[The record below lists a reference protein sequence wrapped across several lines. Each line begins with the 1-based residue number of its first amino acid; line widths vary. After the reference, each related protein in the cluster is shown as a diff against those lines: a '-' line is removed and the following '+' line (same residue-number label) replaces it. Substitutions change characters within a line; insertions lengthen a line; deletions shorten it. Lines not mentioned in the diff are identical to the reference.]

1 MEKKKLPGSV
11 IGFGFV
17 SFFTDMSSEMVYPLL
32 PIFLSTVLGVGAEA
46 LGLIEGI
53 AEATA
58 SVLKTFS
65 GYISDRIRKRKPLV
79 LLGYSL
85 SAIAKPTIGLA
96 GRWIHVLAARFAD
109 RVGKGIRTSPRDS
122 LIADV
127 VDDTIRGRAFGF
139 HRAMDTGG
147 AVFGPLLAYILLA
160 IFLKYYS
167 VSVSVRSV
175 FLLSLIPG
183 IFAIVT
189 LIFFVKEKP
198 REQREL
204 RKLKLGFKGL
214 SKEFKLLLA
223 VMLIF
228 SLGNSSNTFLILRAS
243 NIGFKTE
250 MIPILYM
257 FFNIV
262 YAGSAMP
269 LGSLSDKIGRRLTIA
284 MGFFIYFMV
293 YLGFARLNTHQYIYL
308 WILFGLYGIYYG
320 FTDGTLRALVADI
333 SRREERGFA
342 YGLYHMLVG
351 LMLFPASF
359 IAGILWEKVA
369 PSAPFYF
376 GALTA
381 AISSFLILIFIKE
394 KKYEEDPVR

>member
-1 MEKKKLPGSV
+1 MGKKKLPGSV

-32 PIFLSTVLGVGAEA
+32 PIFLSSVLGVGAEA

-65 GYISDRIRKRKPLV
+65 GYISDRVKKRKPLV

-127 VDDTIRGRAFGF
+127 VDTNIRGRAFGF

-160 IFLKYYS
+160 VLLKFYS
-167 VSVSVRSV
+167 MSVSVRSV

-183 IFAIVT
+183 IFAIIT

-204 RKLKLGFKGL
+204 TKLNLGFRGL
-214 SKEFKLLLA
+214 SREFKLLLA
-223 VMLIF
+223 VMLVF

-250 MIPILYM
+250 MVPILYM

-269 LGSLSDKIGRRLTIA
+269 LGSLSDKIGRRVTIA
-284 MGFFIYFMV
+284 IGFFIYFIV
-293 YLGFARLNTHQYIYL
+293 YIGFARLNTHQYIYL

-359 IAGILWEKVA
+359 IAGILWEKIS

-376 GALTA
+376 GALTSVLSA
-381 AISSFLILIFIKE
+381 FLILIFIKE

>member
-32 PIFLSTVLGVGAEA
+32 PIFLSNVLGVSAEA

-65 GYISDRIRKRKPLV
+65 GYISDRVKKRKPLV

-127 VDDTIRGRAFGF
+127 VDTSIRGRAFGF

-147 AVFGPLLAYILLA
+147 AVFGPLLAYILLTV
-160 IFLKYYS
+160 FLKFYS
-167 VSVSVRSV
+167 MSVSVRSV

-183 IFAIVT
+183 IFAIIT

-223 VMLIF
+223 VMLVF

-269 LGSLSDKIGRRLTIA
+269 LGSLSDKIGRRVTIA
-284 MGFFIYFMV
+284 IGFFIYFIV
-293 YLGFARLNTHQYIYL
+293 YLGFARLSTHQYIYL

-381 AISSFLILIFIKE
+381 AISVFLILILIKE
-394 KKYEEDPVR
+394 KKYEEDSVR

>member
-32 PIFLSTVLGVGAEA
+32 PIFLSSVLGVGAEA

-65 GYISDRIRKRKPLV
+65 GYISDRIRRRKPLV
-79 LLGYSL
+79 MLGYSL

-160 IFLKYYS
+160 ILLKYYS

-183 IFAIVT
+183 IFAIIT

-198 REQREL
+198 KEQREL

-223 VMLIF
+223 VMLVF

-284 MGFFIYFMV
+284 MGFFIYFIV
-293 YLGFARLNTHQYIYL
+293 YLGFARLSTHQYIYL

-381 AISSFLILIFIKE
+381 AISAFLILIVIKE

>member
-32 PIFLSTVLGVGAEA
+32 PIFLSSVLGVGAEA

-65 GYISDRIRKRKPLV
+65 GYISDRIRRRKPLV

-160 IFLKYYS
+160 ILLKYYS

-183 IFAIVT
+183 IFAIIT
-189 LIFFVKEKP
+189 LIFFVKENPK
-198 REQREL
+198 EQREL

-223 VMLIF
+223 VMLVF

-284 MGFFIYFMV
+284 MGFFIYFIV
-293 YLGFARLNTHQYIYL
+293 YLGFARLSTHQYIYL

-381 AISSFLILIFIKE
+381 AISAFLILIVIKE

>member
-32 PIFLSTVLGVGAEA
+32 PIFLSSVLGVGAEA

-65 GYISDRIRKRKPLV
+65 GYISDRIRRRKPLV

-160 IFLKYYS
+160 VLLKYYS

-183 IFAIVT
+183 IFAIIT
-189 LIFFVKEKP
+189 LIFFVKENPK
-198 REQREL
+198 EQREL

-223 VMLIF
+223 VMLVF

-284 MGFFIYFMV
+284 MGFFIYFIV
-293 YLGFARLNTHQYIYL
+293 YLGFARLSTHQYIYL

-381 AISSFLILIFIKE
+381 AISAFLILIVIKE

>member
-32 PIFLSTVLGVGAEA
+32 PIFLSSVLGVGAEA

-58 SVLKTFS
+58 SILKTFS
-65 GYISDRIRKRKPLV
+65 GYISDRIRRRKPLV

-160 IFLKYYS
+160 ILLKYYS

-183 IFAIVT
+183 IFAIIT

-198 REQREL
+198 KEQREL

-223 VMLIF
+223 VMLVF

-284 MGFFIYFMV
+284 MGFFIYFIV
-293 YLGFARLNTHQYIYL
+293 YLGFARLSTHQYIYL

-381 AISSFLILIFIKE
+381 AISAFLILIVIKE

>member
-32 PIFLSTVLGVGAEA
+32 PIFLSSVLGVGAEA

-65 GYISDRIRKRKPLV
+65 GYISDRIRRRKPLV

-96 GRWIHVLAARFAD
+96 GRWVHVLAARFAD

-127 VDDTIRGRAFGF
+127 VDDTVRGRAFGF

-223 VMLIF
+223 VMLVF

-284 MGFFIYFMV
+284 MGFFIYFIV
-293 YLGFARLNTHQYIYL
+293 YLGFARLSTHQYIYL

-381 AISSFLILIFIKE
+381 AISAFLILIVIKE

>member
-1 MEKKKLPGSV
+1 
-11 IGFGFV
+11 
-17 SFFTDMSSEMVYPLL
+17 
-32 PIFLSTVLGVGAEA
+32 
-46 LGLIEGI
+46 
-53 AEATA
+53 
-58 SVLKTFS
+58 
-65 GYISDRIRKRKPLV
+65 
-79 LLGYSL
+79 
-85 SAIAKPTIGLA
+85 
-96 GRWIHVLAARFAD
+96 
-109 RVGKGIRTSPRDS
+109 
-122 LIADV
+122 V

-223 VMLIF
+223 VMLVF

-284 MGFFIYFMV
+284 MGFFIYFIV
-293 YLGFARLNTHQYIYL
+293 YLGFARLSTHQYIYL

-381 AISSFLILIFIKE
+381 AISVFLILILIKE
-394 KKYEEDPVR
+394 KKYEEDSVR

>member
-1 MEKKKLPGSV
+1 VEKKKLPGSV

-198 REQREL
+198 KEQREL

>member
-32 PIFLSTVLGVGAEA
+32 PIFLSSVLGVGAEA

-65 GYISDRIRKRKPLV
+65 GYISDRIRRRKPLV

-160 IFLKYYS
+160 VFLKYYS

-183 IFAIVT
+183 IFAIIT

-198 REQREL
+198 KEQREL

-223 VMLIF
+223 VMLVF

-284 MGFFIYFMV
+284 MGFFIYFIV
-293 YLGFARLNTHQYIYL
+293 YLGFARLSTHQYIYL

-381 AISSFLILIFIKE
+381 AISAFLILIVIKE

>member
-32 PIFLSTVLGVGAEA
+32 PIFLSSVLGVGAEA

-58 SVLKTFS
+58 SVLKTLS
-65 GYISDRIRKRKPLV
+65 GYISDRIRRRKPLV

-85 SAIAKPTIGLA
+85 SAIAKPTVGLA

-160 IFLKYYS
+160 VLLKYYS

-183 IFAIVT
+183 IFAIIT
-189 LIFFVKEKP
+189 LIFFVKENPK
-198 REQREL
+198 EQREL

-223 VMLIF
+223 VMLVF

-284 MGFFIYFMV
+284 MGFFIYFIV
-293 YLGFARLNTHQYIYL
+293 YLGFARLSTHQYIYL

-381 AISSFLILIFIKE
+381 AISAFLILIVIKE

>member
-32 PIFLSTVLGVGAEA
+32 PIFLSSVLGVGAEA

-223 VMLIF
+223 VMLVF

-284 MGFFIYFMV
+284 MGFFIYFIV
-293 YLGFARLNTHQYIYL
+293 YLGFARLSTHQYIYL

-381 AISSFLILIFIKE
+381 AISAFLILIVIKE

>member
-198 REQREL
+198 KEQREL

>member
-32 PIFLSTVLGVGAEA
+32 PIFLSSVLGVGAEA

-65 GYISDRIRKRKPLV
+65 GYISDRIRRRKPLV

-160 IFLKYYS
+160 VLLKYYS

-183 IFAIVT
+183 IFAIIT

-198 REQREL
+198 KEQREL

-223 VMLIF
+223 VMLVF

-284 MGFFIYFMV
+284 MGFFIYFIV
-293 YLGFARLNTHQYIYL
+293 YLGFARLSTHQYIYL

-381 AISSFLILIFIKE
+381 AISAFLILIVIKE

>member
-32 PIFLSTVLGVGAEA
+32 PIFLSSVLGVGAEA

-198 REQREL
+198 KEQREL

-214 SKEFKLLLA
+214 SKEFKLLLT
-223 VMLIF
+223 
-228 SLGNSSNTFLILRAS
+228 SNEWRI
-243 NIGFKTE
+243 
-250 MIPILYM
+250 
-257 FFNIV
+257 
-262 YAGSAMP
+262 
-269 LGSLSDKIGRRLTIA
+269 
-284 MGFFIYFMV
+284 
-293 YLGFARLNTHQYIYL
+293 
-308 WILFGLYGIYYG
+308 
-320 FTDGTLRALVADI
+320 
-333 SRREERGFA
+333 REESA
-342 YGLYHMLVG
+342 KNLKNQ
-351 LMLFPASF
+351 SF
-359 IAGILWEKVA
+359 
-369 PSAPFYF
+369 
-376 GALTA
+376 
-381 AISSFLILIFIKE
+381 KE
-394 KKYEEDPVR
+394 

>member
-32 PIFLSTVLGVGAEA
+32 PIFLSSVLGVGAEA

-58 SVLKTFS
+58 SILKTFS
-65 GYISDRIRKRKPLV
+65 GYISDRIRRRKPLV
-79 LLGYSL
+79 MLGYSL

-160 IFLKYYS
+160 ILLKYYS

-183 IFAIVT
+183 IFAIIT

-198 REQREL
+198 KEQREL

-223 VMLIF
+223 VMLVF

-284 MGFFIYFMV
+284 MGFFIYFIV
-293 YLGFARLNTHQYIYL
+293 YLGFARLSTHQYIYL

-381 AISSFLILIFIKE
+381 AISAFLILIVIKE

>member
-32 PIFLSTVLGVGAEA
+32 PIFLSSVLGVGAEA

-65 GYISDRIRKRKPLV
+65 GYISDRIRRRKPLV

-160 IFLKYYS
+160 ILLKYYS

-183 IFAIVT
+183 IFAIIT

-198 REQREL
+198 KEQREL

-223 VMLIF
+223 VMLVF

-284 MGFFIYFMV
+284 MGFFIYFIV
-293 YLGFARLNTHQYIYL
+293 YLGFARLSTHQYIYL

-381 AISSFLILIFIKE
+381 AISAFLILIVIKE

>member
-32 PIFLSTVLGVGAEA
+32 PIFLSSVLGVGAEA

>member
-1 MEKKKLPGSV
+1 MEKKQLAGSV

-32 PIFLSTVLGVGAEA
+32 PIFLSSVLGVGAEA

-65 GYISDRIRKRKPLV
+65 GYISDRIRRRKPLV

-160 IFLKYYS
+160 ILLKYYS

-183 IFAIVT
+183 IFAIIT
-189 LIFFVKEKP
+189 LIFFVKENPK
-198 REQREL
+198 EQREL

-223 VMLIF
+223 VMLVF

-284 MGFFIYFMV
+284 MGFFIYFIV
-293 YLGFARLNTHQYIYL
+293 YLGFARLSTHQYIYL

-381 AISSFLILIFIKE
+381 AISAFLILIVIKE

>member
-32 PIFLSTVLGVGAEA
+32 PIFLSSVLGVGAEA

-65 GYISDRIRKRKPLV
+65 GYISDRIRRRKPLV

-96 GRWIHVLAARFAD
+96 GRWVHVLAARFAD

-127 VDDTIRGRAFGF
+127 VDDTVRGRAFGF

-223 VMLIF
+223 VMLVF

-284 MGFFIYFMV
+284 MGFFIYFIV
-293 YLGFARLNTHQYIYL
+293 YLGFARLSTHQYIYL

-381 AISSFLILIFIKE
+381 AISVFLILILIKE
-394 KKYEEDPVR
+394 KKYEEDSVR

>member
-32 PIFLSTVLGVGAEA
+32 PIFLSSVLGVGAEA

-223 VMLIF
+223 VMLVF

-284 MGFFIYFMV
+284 MGFFIYFIV
-293 YLGFARLNTHQYIYL
+293 YLGFARLSTHQYIYL

-381 AISSFLILIFIKE
+381 AISVFLILILIKE
-394 KKYEEDPVR
+394 KKYEEDSVR